1 MDKNTFLPEDKL
13 WTQSFISACTSNF
26 LLFFAFYLLLPIL
39 PLYLIEE
46 FHTSKSVV
54 GIILSCYTL
63 AALMIRPV
71 AGFLLD
77 MFKRKPIYTF
87 AYFLFVLSFIGYPL
101 ASVVSMFLFLRI
113 VHGFTFGMVTTAGN
127 SLIVDIM
134 PASRRG
140 EGLGY
145 FGVSNNLAMAIGP
158 MISLFMHD
166 FYSFDTIFYTAIG
179 SGVLGFLVVF
189 TIKSDKTFERSLKQ
203 PIAFDRFF
211 LLKGFYS
218 GLCLLML
225 GIPYG
230 MLTTYVAIYG
240 KELGITSGMGI
251 FFSLMAVGLI
261 GSRLFAGKLVDRG
274 RMISVIG
281 YGTLFCL
288 VGFLILAGLKSI
300 QFYNALLVEGL
311 FYFIAI
317 ILGVGYGM
325 IFPAFNTLFVNLA
338 QNNRRATASSTY
350 LTSWDLGV
358 GFGLVMGGTLAD
370 AHGGLP
376 LAFLVGAFTTGFSL
390 LFFMRVAGPHFDRN
404 KLR

>member
-1 MDKNTFLPEDKL
+1 MDNTCDKQVDKL

-39 PLYLIEE
+39 PLYMMEE
-46 FHTSKSVV
+46 FHTSKSYV

-63 AALMIRPV
+63 AALLIRPF
-71 AGFLLD
+71 AGFILD
-77 MFKRKPIYTF
+77 IFKRKPIYII
-87 AYFLFVLSFIGYPL
+87 AYFLFILTFIGYPL
-101 ASVVSMFLFLRI
+101 ATLVSMFLFLRI

-166 FYSFDTIFYTAIG
+166 YYSYDAIFYTAIG
-179 SGVLGFLVVF
+179 SGLLGFLVVF
-189 TIKSDKTFERSLKQ
+189 TIKSDKSFVRSLKQ

-240 KELGITSGMGI
+240 KELGIHSGMGV

-261 GSRLFAGKLVDRG
+261 GSRLFAGKLLDRG
-274 RMISVIG
+274 KMLFVIG
-281 YGTLFCL
+281 YGTLICL
-288 VGFLILAGLKSI
+288 LGFFLLAGLKKVEI
-300 QFYNALLVEGL
+300 YNPQLMIVL
-311 FYFIAI
+311 FYLVAVV
-317 ILGVGYGM
+317 LGVGYGM
-325 IFPAFNTLFVNLA
+325 IFPAYNTLFVNLA

-350 LTSWDLGV
+350 LTSWDVGV
-358 GFGLVMGGTLAD
+358 GVGLVMGGTLAD
-370 AHGGLP
+370 TGGGLP
-376 LAFLVGAFTTGFSL
+376 LAFLVGAIASGISF
-390 LFFMRVAGPHFDRN
+390 LFFKQIAGPHFDRN

>member
-1 MDKNTFLPEDKL
+1 MDNTCDNQVDKL

-39 PLYLIEE
+39 PLYMMEE
-46 FHTSKSVV
+46 FHTSKSYV

-63 AALMIRPV
+63 AALLIRPF
-71 AGFLLD
+71 AGFILD
-77 MFKRKPIYTF
+77 IFKRKPIYVI
-87 AYFLFVLSFIGYPL
+87 AYFLFILTFIGYPL
-101 ASVVSMFLFLRI
+101 ATLVSMFLFLRI
-113 VHGFTFGMVTTAGN
+113 IHGFTFGMVTTAGN

-166 FYSFDTIFYTAIG
+166 YYSYDAIFYTAIG
-179 SGVLGFLVVF
+179 SGLLGFLVVF
-189 TIKSDKTFERSLKQ
+189 TIKSDKSFVRSLKQ

-240 KELGITSGMGI
+240 KELGIHSGMGV

-274 RMISVIG
+274 KMLFVIG
-281 YGTLFCL
+281 YGTLICL
-288 VGFLILAGLKSI
+288 LGFFLLAGLKKVEI
-300 QFYNALLVEGL
+300 YNPQLMIVL
-311 FYFIAI
+311 FYLVAVV
-317 ILGVGYGM
+317 LGVGYGM
-325 IFPAFNTLFVNLA
+325 IFPAYNTLFVNLA

-350 LTSWDLGV
+350 LTSWDVGV
-358 GFGLVMGGTLAD
+358 GVGLVMGGTLAD
-370 AHGGLP
+370 TGGGLP
-376 LAFLVGAFTTGFSL
+376 LAFLVGAIASGISF
-390 LFFMRVAGPHFDRN
+390 LFFKQIAGPHFDRN